1 MATGTTADRKT
12 TDEMTA
18 DRTSA
23 DRTTADRRTRT
34 FLRVAIALQ
43 TLAVFFQAATAGLLL
58 STSYGETLHGV
69 GARVMYGAS
78 MLYVLAAI
86 LAWRPG
92 GGTPR
97 PILYASGFLVL
108 ASVQVVLGIA
118 HIPSL
123 HVPLGVL
130 MFGLSVL
137 ALGRALPTARR
148 SQRRERGL

>member
-1 MATGTTADRKT
+1 
-12 TDEMTA
+12 MTA

>member
-1 MATGTTADRKT
+1 MATQTTAVPGR
-12 TDEMTA
+12 A
-18 DRTSA
+18 
-23 DRTTADRRTRT
+23 T
-34 FLRVAIALQ
+34 FLQVAIALQ
-43 TLAVFFQAATAGLLL
+43 TLAIFFQAVTAGLLL
-58 STSYGETLHGV
+58 SSSHGEALHGA

-92 GGTPR
+92 GGAPR

-108 ASVQVVLGIA
+108 ASVQVVLGVT
-118 HIPSL
+118 HKPLL

-137 ALGRALPTARR
+137 ALGQALYTRSPKRSGARP
-148 SQRRERGL
+148 

>member
-1 MATGTTADRKT
+1 M
-12 TDEMTA
+12 
-18 DRTSA
+18 
-23 DRTTADRRTRT
+23 
-34 FLRVAIALQ
+34 RVAIALQ

-137 ALGRALPTARR
+137 ALGRGTSKGPTANGGAQPQE
-148 SQRRERGL
+148 SGP